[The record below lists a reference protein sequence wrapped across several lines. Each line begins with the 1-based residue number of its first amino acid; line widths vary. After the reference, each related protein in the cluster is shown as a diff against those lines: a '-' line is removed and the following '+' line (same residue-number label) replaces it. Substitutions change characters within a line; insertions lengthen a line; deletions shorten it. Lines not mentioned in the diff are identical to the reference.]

1 MNIEFWARP
10 DRIFVVP
17 QHAVE
22 DLAFCT
28 TEEAAGKVFLSLAC
42 KVPVIWWG
50 HVWSESIRWVGS
62 GISAHRPDA
71 YLRQVENFAPFATVS
86 KTADEVL
93 TEEEKDAQAGVNLA
107 KSVGRNRSGHYTGR
121 TYPVYNR

>member
-28 TEEAAGKVFLSLAC
+28 TEEAAGKVFLRLAC

-62 GISAHRPDA
+62 GISAGRRVNTA
-71 YLRQVENFAPFATVS
+71 ASFVPFATVQR
-86 KTADEVL
+86 
-93 TEEEKDAQAGVNLA
+93 TEEETAADVAKDAECGVNLDKA
-107 KSVGRNRSGHYTGR
+107 RKNWQRYSGK
-121 TYPVYNR
+121 NS